1 MLSRLLGNPV
11 IGKALVKIIKGRAFK
26 PYSLTVE
33 ESIEKQKIML
43 SEKFGRM
50 AETSIGKKLGVQQG
64 IKLDELPLTDY
75 SFYQSFF
82 ANPSQDA
89 FMYRIDEYERVR
101 TSGTYGSEKWFMIPH
116 VSFAKFRE
124 TGLAIVMATFHDGDK
139 ITFDYGDTL
148 YVNVAP
154 KPFLGGHVIA
164 NFGRDTQ
171 GIINIVPNTNLSFR
185 EKEQFFIRNH
195 KNIDGSVM
203 LASSI
208 ISDIEGKV
216 DEKIS
221 LKGLLTLD
229 SQIADV
235 YKERI
240 EAFIGT
246 PPKTIYGATETLGCT
261 VPSIKH
267 PLGFFF
273 DWRRG
278 IFEFEPVAEA
288 VKEDRTVKQMNE
300 VEEGK
305 IYRLIFTSLEGE
317 LTRYVIND
325 CFLCISK
332 GDDVLGT
339 EFPVFKF
346 HSRLDK
352 DISLQNFTR
361 IDEQELISALRS
373 SNVEF
378 VDFTARCEI
387 KDGLQYLAIYVE
399 QIGHMPAE
407 QIEKSLQSYL
417 YKADSD
423 YKAVVDFFG
432 YVPLKVRLLAKG
444 TFSRYMEEK
453 EASWGKVE
461 RINMKEG
468 EFENLIRPL

>member
-1 MLSRLLGNPV
+1 
-11 IGKALVKIIKGRAFK
+11 
-26 PYSLTVE
+26 
-33 ESIEKQKIML
+33 
-43 SEKFGRM
+43 
-50 AETSIGKKLGVQQG
+50 
-64 IKLDELPLTDY
+64 
-75 SFYQSFF
+75 
-82 ANPSQDA
+82 
-89 FMYRIDEYERVR
+89 
-101 TSGTYGSEKWFMIPH
+101 
-116 VSFAKFRE
+116 
-124 TGLAIVMATFHDGDK
+124 
-139 ITFDYGDTL
+139 
-148 YVNVAP
+148 
-154 KPFLGGHVIA
+154 
-164 NFGRDTQ
+164 
-171 GIINIVPNTNLSFR
+171 VPNTNLGFR
-185 EKEQFFIRNH
+185 DKVQFFVRNH
-195 KNIDGSVM
+195 KNIDGAVM

-216 DEKIS
+216 EGKID
-221 LKGLLTLD
+221 LKGLLMLD

-240 EAFIGT
+240 EAFVGT

-261 VPSIKH
+261 VPSVEH

-278 IFEFEPVAEA
+278 IFEFEPVTETL
-288 VKEDRTVKQMNE
+288 KEDRVIKQMNE
-300 VEEGK
+300 VEVGK

-325 CFLCISK
+325 CFHCVSK
-332 GDDVLGT
+332 GDSVLGT

-352 DISLQNFTR
+352 DISIQNFTR
-361 IDEQELISALRS
+361 IDEQEIISALRS

-387 KDGLQYLAIYVE
+387 KDGLQYLAVYVE
-399 QIGHMPAE
+399 QVGHLTAE
-407 QIEKSLQSYL
+407 QIEKSVHDNL
-417 YKADSD
+417 YNADSD

-432 YVPLKVRLLAKG
+432 YMPLKVHLLAKG

-468 EFENLIRPL
+468 EFEKLTRPL